1 VLACSVHYREVLPG
15 EQKAPWTQA
24 NTSVTSAI
32 LENLKP
38 NTQYQVEI
46 VAICDKGSS
55 LPSETMLLWTDP
67 ALPAIVEVGTY
78 SKSSFKVMQKGIFV
92 TKSNHVSPSNQEK

>member
-1 VLACSVHYREVLPG
+1 VECVCSVHYREVLPG
-15 EQKAPWTQA
+15 EQKAPWIQT

-38 NTQYQVEI
+38 NTQYQVEVI
-46 VAICDKGSS
+46 AITDKGSS

-67 ALPAIVEVGTY
+67 ALPAIVEV
-78 SKSSFKVMQKGIFV
+78 S
-92 TKSNHVSPSNQEK
+92 